1 MDAWNRFS
9 IEVSHRAGHLLPGLW
24 EQSFPGR
31 MEKRCPDAVVAGT
44 AKIPGYRLLFKKSG
58 SGFYATIEQDAN
70 CFVPALVYKISEYDE
85 ALLNRYEGYPKF
97 YYKRYFQL
105 AVKTLRGGRLK
116 GNKQCMAYVL
126 HEERQLGEPSMKY
139 YKLLDEGY
147 ARWGFDVEILDK
159 GLSDSIGVKPG
170 PKLTWQN
177 SRSCKPH
184 NLSGHI
190 FVKDLGWKSL
200 DKDQT

>member
-1 MDAWNRFS
+1 MDVWTRFS
-9 IEVSHRAGHLLPGLW
+9 IEVSHRPAIYYLAYGSNLSL
-24 EQSFPGR
+24 ER
-31 MEKRCPDAVVAGT
+31 MAKRCPDAVVAGT

-70 CFVPALVYKISEYDE
+70 CFVPALVYKISEFDE

-105 AVKTLRGGRLK
+105 TVKTLRGGRLK

-126 HEERQLGEPSMKY
+126 HEERQLGEPSMEY
-139 YKLLDEGY
+139 YKLLDDGY

-159 GLSDSIGVKPG
+159 GLSDSIGVKSAKAYLARFQ
-170 PKLTWQN
+170 KL
-177 SRSCKPH
+177 
-184 NLSGHI
+184 
-190 FVKDLGWKSL
+190 
-200 DKDQT
+200 

>member
-1 MDAWNRFS
+1 MDAWKKFS
-9 IEVSHRAGHLLPGLW
+9 VEVSRRPAIYYLAYGSNLSL
-24 EQSFPGR
+24 ER
-31 MEKRCPDAVVAGT
+31 MAKRCPDAIAAGIS
-44 AKIPGYRLLFKKSG
+44 KIPGYRLLFKKSG

-70 CFVPALVYKISEYDE
+70 CFVPTLVYKISEFDE

-126 HEERQLGEPSMKY
+126 HEERQLGEPSMEY
-139 YKLLDEGY
+139 YRLLDEGY

-159 GLSDSIGVKPG
+159 GLSDSIGVKPAKDYLAKFQ
-170 PKLTWQN
+170 KL
-177 SRSCKPH
+177 
-184 NLSGHI
+184 
-190 FVKDLGWKSL
+190 
-200 DKDQT
+200 

>member
-1 MDAWNRFS
+1 MDVWTKFS
-9 IEVSHRAGHLLPGLW
+9 IEVSLRPAIYYLAYGSNLSL
-24 EQSFPGR
+24 EQ
-31 MEKRCPDAVVAGT
+31 MAMRCPDAVVAGS

-147 ARWGFDVEILDK
+147 ARWGFNVEILDK
-159 GLSDSIGVKPG
+159 GLADSIGVKPAKAYLAKFQ
-170 PKLTWQN
+170 KL
-177 SRSCKPH
+177 
-184 NLSGHI
+184 
-190 FVKDLGWKSL
+190 
-200 DKDQT
+200 

>member
-1 MDAWNRFS
+1 MDAWTRFS
-9 IEVSHRAGHLLPGLW
+9 IEVSNRPSIYYLAYGSNLSL
-24 EQSFPGR
+24 ER
-31 MEKRCPDAVVAGT
+31 MAKRCPDAVVAGT

-70 CFVPALVYKISEYDE
+70 CFVPALVYKISEFDE

-126 HEERQLGEPSMKY
+126 HEERQLGEPSMEY
-139 YKLLDEGY
+139 YKLLDDGY

-159 GLSDSIGVKPG
+159 GLSDSIGVKAANAYLARFQ
-170 PKLTWQN
+170 KL
-177 SRSCKPH
+177 
-184 NLSGHI
+184 
-190 FVKDLGWKSL
+190 
-200 DKDQT
+200 

>member
-1 MDAWNRFS
+1 MDVWNRFS
-9 IEVSHRAGHLLPGLW
+9 IEVSRRPTIYYLAYGSNLSLK
-24 EQSFPGR
+24 R

-70 CFVPALVYKISEYDE
+70 CFVPTLVYKISEFDE

-105 AVKTLRGGRLK
+105 PVKTLRGGRLK

-126 HEERQLGEPSMKY
+126 HEERQLGEPSMEY
-139 YKLLDEGY
+139 YKLLDDGY

-159 GLSDSIGVKPG
+159 GLSDSIGVKAANAYLARFQ
-170 PKLTWQN
+170 KL
-177 SRSCKPH
+177 
-184 NLSGHI
+184 
-190 FVKDLGWKSL
+190 
-200 DKDQT
+200 